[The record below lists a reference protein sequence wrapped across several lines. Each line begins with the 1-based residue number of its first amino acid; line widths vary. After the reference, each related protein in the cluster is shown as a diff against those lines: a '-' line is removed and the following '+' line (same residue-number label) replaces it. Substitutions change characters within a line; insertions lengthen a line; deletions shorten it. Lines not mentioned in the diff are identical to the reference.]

1 MNVSIA
7 SCHTWQYPQPY
18 TDTILDLS
26 TEKALSRPSSS
37 LPTSVS
43 VWLKTQPYLKRYL
56 KLTRIQIVAE
66 ALIALIIFLPGTA
79 LSMAPL
85 KDVTYRGELSK
96 R

>member
-1 MNVSIA
+1 MNVSHDRRPVWRNA
-7 SCHTWQYPQPY
+7 QPY

-26 TEKALSRPSSS
+26 TQKALSRPSSS

-43 VWLKTQPYLKRYL
+43 VWLKTQPYLNRYT